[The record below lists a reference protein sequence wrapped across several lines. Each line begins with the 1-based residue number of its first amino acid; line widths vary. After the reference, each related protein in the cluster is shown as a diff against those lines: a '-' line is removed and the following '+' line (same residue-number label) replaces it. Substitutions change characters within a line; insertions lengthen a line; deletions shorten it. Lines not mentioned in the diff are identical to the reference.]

1 MDLISTITL
10 GAKGLLMASF
20 LECNLVDFDE
30 LPADQQNFLENVIT
44 QGRIPDEDQA
54 LIDNNGNTY
63 YLQNSEDGYVD
74 WHIVNPK
81 ESVCYATPFI
91 MPS

>member
-30 LPADQQNFLENVIT
+30 LAADQQNFLQNVID
-44 QGRIPDEDQA
+44 QRRIPDEDQA
-54 LIDNNGNTY
+54 LVDNNGNTY
-63 YLQNSEDGYVD
+63 FSNDCTTNNNCCRNVLFL
-74 WHIVNPK
+74 
-81 ESVCYATPFI
+81 C
-91 MPS
+91 